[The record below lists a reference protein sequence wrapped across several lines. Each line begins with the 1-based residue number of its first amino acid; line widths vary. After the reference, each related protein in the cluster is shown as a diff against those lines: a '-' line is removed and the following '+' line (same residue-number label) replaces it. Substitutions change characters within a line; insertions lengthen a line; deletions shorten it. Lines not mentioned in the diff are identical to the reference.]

1 MPAFLVAEAEVEAD
15 EEVTEMSAALVEE
28 ATDVPADEPADEL
41 TEATVDEAADVAGAV
56 VLLDTQT
63 TALGTVTSAVAQI
76 CWAYDTA
83 AA

>member
-15 EEVTEMSAALVEE
+15 EEVTETSAALVEE
-28 ATDVPADEPADEL
+28 ATADE
-41 TEATVDEAADVAGAV
+41 VADVAGAV

-63 TALGTVTSAVAQI
+63 TALGTVTPAVMQI
-76 CWAYDTA
+76 CWAYSTA

>member
-15 EEVTEMSAALVEE
+15 EEVTETSAALVEE
-28 ATDVPADEPADEL
+28 ATDVPADE
-41 TEATVDEAADVAGAV
+41 VADVAGAV

-63 TALGTVTSAVAQI
+63 TALGTVTPAVAQI
-76 CWAYDTA
+76 CWAYSTA